1 MVDREGPYKGVTDD
15 SLGAYLKKIS
25 NIPLLSREEEVAI
38 AHRIQQG
45 DTEAEHDLVRHN
57 LRYVVSVANRYKGSG
72 LPLLDLINE
81 GNIGL
86 IQAARRF
93 DPERGVKFITYAV
106 WWIRQAIMHALADQS
121 STVRLPVKQAGIL
134 YKIAENSNKL
144 QKKLSREPT
153 NDELAEALGLPIE
166 ELEALLRVYR
176 THLSLDA
183 PVGEYEDTSYL
194 DLLEETGML
203 SVEEQVLQRALA
215 SEVNSLLESLPPRE
229 RKVLRMR
236 FGIDGKPQTLEE
248 VGKQMN
254 LSRERIR
261 QIEKKAK
268 GRLKARARLRAVR
281 DYLN

>member
-1 MVDREGPYKGVTDD
+1 MVDRKGPYKGVTDD

-25 NIPLLSREEEVAI
+25 NIPLLSREEEVAM
-38 AHRIQQG
+38 ARRIQQG

-57 LRYVVSVANRYKGSG
+57 LRYVVSVANRYKGTG

-134 YKIAENSNKL
+134 YKIAESFNKL

-194 DLLEETGML
+194 DLLEETSMP
-203 SVEEQVLQRALA
+203 SVEEQVLHSALA
-215 SEVNSLLESLPPRE
+215 SEVNALLESLPPRE

-236 FGIDGKPQTLEE
+236 FGMDGKPQTLEE

-268 GRLKARARLRAVR
+268 GRLKARARLKAVR

>member
-1 MVDREGPYKGVTDD
+1 MVDRKGPYKGITDD

-38 AHRIQQG
+38 ARRIQQG

-72 LPLLDLINE
+72 LPLLDVINE

-134 YKIAENSNKL
+134 YKIAESSSKL

-153 NDELAEALGLPIE
+153 NDEQAEALGLPIE

-194 DLLEETGML
+194 DLLEETGMP
-203 SVEEQVLQRALA
+203 SVEEQVLHSALA
-215 SEVNSLLESLPPRE
+215 SEVNALLETLPPRE

-236 FGIDGKPQTLEE
+236 FGMDGKPQTLEE

-268 GRLKARARLRAVR
+268 GRLKARARLKAVR

>member
-1 MVDREGPYKGVTDD
+1 MVDRESPYRGLTDD

-25 NIPLLSREEEVAI
+25 NIPLLSREEEVAM
-38 AHRIQQG
+38 ARRIQQG

-57 LRYVVSVANRYKGSG
+57 LRYVVSVANRYKGTG

-134 YKIAENSNKL
+134 YKIAESFNKL

-153 NDELAEALGLPIE
+153 NDELAEALSLPIE
-166 ELEALLRVYR
+166 EMEALLRVYR

-194 DLLEETGML
+194 DLLEETSMP
-203 SVEEQVLQRALA
+203 SVEEQVLHSALA
-215 SEVNSLLESLPPRE
+215 SEVNALLETLPPRE

-236 FGIDGKPQTLEE
+236 FGMDGKPQTLEE

-268 GRLKARARLRAVR
+268 GRLKARARLKAVR

>member
-1 MVDREGPYKGVTDD
+1 MADREGPHRGITGD

-25 NIPLLSREEEVAI
+25 NIPLLSREEESAL

-45 DTEAEHDLVRHN
+45 DTEAEHELVRHN
-57 LRYVVSVANRYKGSG
+57 LKYVVSVANRYKGSG

-106 WWIRQAIMHALADQS
+106 WWIRQAIMHAMADQS
-121 STVRLPVKQAGIL
+121 STVRLPVKQAGLL
-134 YKIAENSNKL
+134 YKIAENFSKL
-144 QKKLSREPT
+144 QKKFSRDPT
-153 NDELAEALGLPIE
+153 NDELAEVMGLPIE
-166 ELEALLRVYR
+166 ELEALLRIYR

-183 PVGEYEDTSYL
+183 PVSEYEDTSYL
-194 DLLEETGML
+194 DLLEETGVP
-203 SVEEQVLQRALA
+203 SVEDQILQRALA
-215 SEVNSLLESLPPRE
+215 SEVKSMLESLPPRE
-229 RKVLRMR
+229 QKVLRMR

-248 VGKQMN
+248 VGKHLN

-268 GRLKARARLRAVR
+268 GRLKARARLKAVR

>member
-1 MVDREGPYKGVTDD
+1 MVDRKGPYKGVTDD

-25 NIPLLSREEEVAI
+25 NIPLLSREEEVAM
-38 AHRIQQG
+38 ARRIQQG

-134 YKIAENSNKL
+134 YKIAENFNKL
-144 QKKLSREPT
+144 QKKLSRDPT
-153 NDELAEALGLPIE
+153 NDELAEVMGLPIE

-194 DLLEETGML
+194 DLLEETGMP
-203 SVEEQVLQRALA
+203 SVEEQVLHSALA

-268 GRLKARARLRAVR
+268 GRLKARARLKAVR

>member
-1 MVDREGPYKGVTDD
+1 MVDRKGPYKGVTDD

-25 NIPLLSREEEVAI
+25 NIPLLSREEEVAM
-38 AHRIQQG
+38 ARRIQQG

-57 LRYVVSVANRYKGSG
+57 LRYVVSVANRYKGTG

-134 YKIAENSNKL
+134 YKIAESFNKL

-194 DLLEETGML
+194 DLLEETGMP
-203 SVEEQVLQRALA
+203 SVEEQVLHSALA
-215 SEVNSLLESLPPRE
+215 SEVNALLETLPPRE

-236 FGIDGKPQTLEE
+236 FGMDGKPQTLEE

-268 GRLKARARLRAVR
+268 GRLKARARLKAVR

>member
-1 MVDREGPYKGVTDD
+1 MADRKGPYRGLTDD

-25 NIPLLSREEEVAI
+25 NIPLLSREEEVAL
-38 AHRIQQG
+38 ARRIQQG

-57 LRYVVSVANRYKGSG
+57 LRYVVSVANRYKGTG

-134 YKIAENSNKL
+134 YKIAENFNKL

-153 NDELAEALGLPIE
+153 NDELAEALSLPIE
-166 ELEALLRVYR
+166 EMEALLRVYR

-194 DLLEETGML
+194 DLLEETSMP
-203 SVEEQVLQRALA
+203 SVEEQVLHRALA

-236 FGIDGKPQTLEE
+236 FGMDGKPQTLEE

-268 GRLKARARLRAVR
+268 GRLKARARLKSVR

>member
-1 MVDREGPYKGVTDD
+1 MAR
-15 SLGAYLKKIS
+15 
-25 NIPLLSREEEVAI
+25 
-38 AHRIQQG
+38 RIQQG

-134 YKIAENSNKL
+134 YKIAENFSKL

-194 DLLEETGML
+194 DLLEETGMP
-203 SVEEQVLQRALA
+203 SVEEQVLHRALA

-268 GRLKARARLRAVR
+268 GRLKARARLKAVR

>member
-1 MVDREGPYKGVTDD
+1 VVDRKGPYKGVTDD

-25 NIPLLSREEEVAI
+25 NIPLLSREEEVAM
-38 AHRIQQG
+38 ARRIQQG
-45 DTEAEHDLVRHN
+45 DPEAEHDLVRHN
-57 LRYVVSVANRYKGSG
+57 LRYVVSVANRYKGTG

-134 YKIAENSNKL
+134 YKIAESFNKL

-153 NDELAEALGLPIE
+153 NDEQAEALGLPIE

-194 DLLEETGML
+194 DLLEETGMP
-203 SVEEQVLQRALA
+203 SVEEQVLHSALA
-215 SEVNSLLESLPPRE
+215 SEVNALLETLPPRE

-236 FGIDGKPQTLEE
+236 FGMDGKPQTLEE

>member
-1 MVDREGPYKGVTDD
+1 
-15 SLGAYLKKIS
+15 
-25 NIPLLSREEEVAI
+25 
-38 AHRIQQG
+38 
-45 DTEAEHDLVRHN
+45 
-57 LRYVVSVANRYKGSG
+57 
-72 LPLLDLINE
+72 
-81 GNIGL
+81 
-86 IQAARRF
+86 
-93 DPERGVKFITYAV
+93 
-106 WWIRQAIMHALADQS
+106 
-121 STVRLPVKQAGIL
+121 
-134 YKIAENSNKL
+134 YKIAENFSKL

>member
-1 MVDREGPYKGVTDD
+1 MADRKGPYRGLTDD

-25 NIPLLSREEEVAI
+25 NIPLLSREEEVAL
-38 AHRIQQG
+38 ARRIQQG

-72 LPLLDLINE
+72 LPLLDVINE

-134 YKIAENSNKL
+134 YKIAENFNKL

-153 NDELAEALGLPIE
+153 NDELAEALSLPIE
-166 ELEALLRVYR
+166 EMEALLRVYR

-194 DLLEETGML
+194 DLLEETSMP
-203 SVEEQVLQRALA
+203 SVEEQVLHRALA

-236 FGIDGKPQTLEE
+236 FGMDGKPQTLEE

-268 GRLKARARLRAVR
+268 GRLKARARLKAVR

>member
-1 MVDREGPYKGVTDD
+1 MVDRKGPYKGVTDD

-25 NIPLLSREEEVAI
+25 NIPLLSREEEVAM
-38 AHRIQQG
+38 ARRIQQG

-57 LRYVVSVANRYKGSG
+57 LRYVVSVANRYKGTG

-134 YKIAENSNKL
+134 YKIAESFNKL

-153 NDELAEALGLPIE
+153 NDEQAEALGLPIE

-194 DLLEETGML
+194 DLLEETGMP
-203 SVEEQVLQRALA
+203 SVEEQVLHSALA
-215 SEVNSLLESLPPRE
+215 SEVNALLETLPPRE

-236 FGIDGKPQTLEE
+236 FGMDGKPQTLEE

-268 GRLKARARLRAVR
+268 GRLKARARLKAVR

>member
-1 MVDREGPYKGVTDD
+1 MIDRKDPYKGITDD

-38 AHRIQQG
+38 ARRIQQG

-57 LRYVVSVANRYKGSG
+57 LRYVVSVANRYKGTG

-134 YKIAENSNKL
+134 YKIAESFNKL

-194 DLLEETGML
+194 DLLEATGMP
-203 SVEEQVLQRALA
+203 SVEEQILQRALA

-236 FGIDGKPQTLEE
+236 FGMDGKPQTLEE

-268 GRLKARARLRAVR
+268 GRLKARARLKAVR

>member
-1 MVDREGPYKGVTDD
+1 MADRKGPYRGLTDD

-25 NIPLLSREEEVAI
+25 NIPLLSREEEVAL
-38 AHRIQQG
+38 ARRIQQG

-57 LRYVVSVANRYKGSG
+57 LRYVVSVANRYKGTG

-236 FGIDGKPQTLEE
+236 FGMDGKPQTLEE

-268 GRLKARARLRAVR
+268 GRLKARARLKAVR

>member
-1 MVDREGPYKGVTDD
+1 VVDRKGPYKGVTDD

-25 NIPLLSREEEVAI
+25 NIPLLSREEEVAM
-38 AHRIQQG
+38 ARRIQQG

-57 LRYVVSVANRYKGSG
+57 LRYVVSVANRYKGTG

-134 YKIAENSNKL
+134 YKIAESFNKL

-153 NDELAEALGLPIE
+153 NDEQAEALGLPIE

-194 DLLEETGML
+194 DLLEETGMP
-203 SVEEQVLQRALA
+203 SVEEQVLHSALA
-215 SEVNSLLESLPPRE
+215 SEVNALLETLPPRE

-236 FGIDGKPQTLEE
+236 FGMDGKPQTLEE

-268 GRLKARARLRAVR
+268 GRLKARARLKAVR

>member
-72 LPLLDLINE
+72 LSLLDLINE

>member
-1 MVDREGPYKGVTDD
+1 MVDREGPYRGVTDD

-25 NIPLLSREEEVAI
+25 NIPVLSREEEGAL
-38 AHRIQQG
+38 ARRIQQG

-106 WWIRQAIMHALADQS
+106 WWIRQAIMHTLADQS

-134 YKIAENSNKL
+134 YKIAENFSKL
-144 QKKLSREPT
+144 QKKHSREPT

-183 PVGEYEDTSYL
+183 PVGEYEDTSHL
-194 DLLEETGML
+194 DLLEATGMP
-203 SVEEQVLQRALA
+203 SVEEQILQRALA

-248 VGKQMN
+248 VGKQLN

-268 GRLKARARLRAVR
+268 DRLKTRARLKAVR

>member
-1 MVDREGPYKGVTDD
+1 MVNRKGPYKGVTDD

-25 NIPLLSREEEVAI
+25 NIPLLSREEEGAL
-38 AHRIQQG
+38 ARRIQQG

-57 LRYVVSVANRYKGSG
+57 LKYVVSVANRYKGTG

-93 DPERGVKFITYAV
+93 DHERGVKFITYAV

-134 YKIAENSNKL
+134 YKIGENFSRL
-144 QKKLSREPT
+144 QKKLSRDPT
-153 NDELAEALGLPIE
+153 NDELAETMGLPLE
-166 ELEALLRVYR
+166 ELEALLRIYR

-194 DLLEETGML
+194 DLLEET
-203 SVEEQVLQRALA
+203 SVPPVEDQILQSALA
-215 SEVNSLLESLPPRE
+215 SEVKSMLEALPPRE
-229 RKVLRMR
+229 QKVLRMR
-236 FGIDGKPQTLEE
+236 FGIDGKPKTLEE
-248 VGKQMN
+248 VGKHLN

-268 GRLKARARLRAVR
+268 GRLKARARLKAVR

>member
-25 NIPLLSREEEVAI
+25 NIPLLSREEEVTL

-72 LPLLDLINE
+72 LPLLDVINE

-121 STVRLPVKQAGIL
+121 STVRLPVKQAGLL
-134 YKIAENSNKL
+134 YKIAENFNKL

-194 DLLEETGML
+194 DLLEETGMP
-203 SVEEQVLQRALA
+203 SVEEQVLHRALA
-215 SEVNSLLESLPPRE
+215 SEVNSLLESLPSRE

-236 FGIDGKPQTLEE
+236 FGMDGKPQTLEE

-268 GRLKARARLRAVR
+268 GRLKARARLKAVR

>member
-1 MVDREGPYKGVTDD
+1 MIDRKGPYKGVTDD

-25 NIPLLSREEEVAI
+25 NIPLLSREEEVAM
-38 AHRIQQG
+38 ARRIQQG

-72 LPLLDLINE
+72 LPLLDVINE

-134 YKIAENSNKL
+134 YKISENSNKL

-194 DLLEETGML
+194 DLLEATGMP
-203 SVEEQVLQRALA
+203 SVEEQILQRALA

-268 GRLKARARLRAVR
+268 GRLKARARLKAVR